1 MYNYDYEDYYQQGPF
16 DELATEYLEKCKE
29 TFKEQFKFQ
38 IENTLSQKAE
48 VEKKFEKYYE
58 LKHELDNRER
68 EINKKMADIEKFKAD
83 LVASYLQ
90 ELGILKYKPGQ
101 EVWYVEK
108 KSKKIADCTCN
119 KGELETFID
128 GVKYTARCP
137 KCRYGEIREDFYT
150 IKHDYVKTV
159 YFSLVSRESDRTV
172 NGKKVVETL
181 SLYDSYY
188 TETDRST
195 IYLEECDCSFR
206 LDSVNLFTS
215 EEEAKAYV
223 ETHKAVD
230 LSKPVSPCSK

>member
-1 MYNYDYEDYYQQGPF
+1 MYDYDYEDYYQQGPF
-16 DELATEYLEKCKE
+16 DELATEYLEKCKD
-29 TFKEQFKFQ
+29 TFKEQFKLQ

-58 LKHELDNRER
+58 LKHELDNREL
-68 EINKKMADIEKFKAD
+68 EINQKMADLEKFKAD

-101 EVWYVEK
+101 EVWYVESH
-108 KSKKIADCTCN
+108 SKKIANCTCN

-128 GVKYTARCP
+128 GVRYTARCP
-137 KCRYGEIREDFYT
+137 KCCYGEIREDFYT
-150 IKHDYVKTV
+150 IKHDYVKSV

-172 NGKKVVETL
+172 NGKRVVETL

-188 TETDRST
+188 SDSDRST
-195 IYLEECDCSFR
+195 IYLEDCDSSFR

-230 LSKPVSPCSK
+230 LSKSVSPCSK